1 MLCNLSF
8 LNDDE
13 RASQRRSILWAND
26 SLCPRSED
34 SRHRLP
40 HKGTKIIV
48 TEEKKLEKLW
58 GAF

>member
-1 MLCNLSF
+1 MGKLEAF
-8 LNDDE
+8 HFVGK
-13 RASQRRSILWAND
+13 D